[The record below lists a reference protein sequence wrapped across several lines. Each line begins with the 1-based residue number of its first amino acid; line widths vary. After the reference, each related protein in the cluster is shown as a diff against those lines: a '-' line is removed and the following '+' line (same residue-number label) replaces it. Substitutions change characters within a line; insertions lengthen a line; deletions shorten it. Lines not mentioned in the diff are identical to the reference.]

1 MAKIVNIL
9 VHDDVITVS
18 PTIVR
23 ARKDEVVRWEAPGA
37 DRFVLVFRDGAALA
51 ENRSDQ
57 YGHGV
62 EVTSIEG
69 KFLVDE
75 RTKSPLDA
83 ARLDT
88 SGPIAQARI
97 RGEPGV
103 HQYQLA
109 IQKGEKLYLDVGC
122 PEVIID

>member
-23 ARKDEVVRWEAPGA
+23 GRKDEVVQWQAPGA

-51 ENRSDQ
+51 EDRSEK

-62 EVTSIEG
+62 EVISTEG
-69 KFLVDE
+69 ELVGGE
-75 RTKSPLDA
+75 PTGSPLDP
-83 ARLDT
+83 ARLKGT
-88 SGPIAQARI
+88 GPVARARI
-97 RGEPGV
+97 QGQPGV
-103 HQYQLA
+103 HPYQLA
-109 IQKGEKLYLDVGC
+109 VQKGEKLYLDVGC

>member
-9 VHDDVITVS
+9 VHDDMITVS

-23 ARKDEVVRWEAPGA
+23 ARKDEVVQWEAPGA
-37 DRFVLVFRDGAALA
+37 ERFVLVFRDGAALA
-51 ENRSDQ
+51 EDRSDK

-62 EVTSIEG
+62 EVTSTEG

-75 RTKSPLDA
+75 RAESPLDD
-83 ARLDT
+83 ARLGRT
-88 SGPIAQARI
+88 GPVARARI
-97 RGEPGV
+97 QGEPGV

-109 IQKGEKLYLDVGC
+109 VQKGEKLYLDVGC